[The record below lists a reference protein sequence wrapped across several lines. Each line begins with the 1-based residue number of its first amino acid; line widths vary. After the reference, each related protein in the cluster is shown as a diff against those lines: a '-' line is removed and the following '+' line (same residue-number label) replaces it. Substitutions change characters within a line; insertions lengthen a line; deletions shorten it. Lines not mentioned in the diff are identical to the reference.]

1 MADELVWACRM
12 GRIFPL
18 NSRRITAQILK
29 RIAERLEVAATGSLD
44 EIRVA
49 VDGKLAE
56 LGREPRN
63 VQVLIGEESA
73 SLADAKG
80 GVPDCGVGVCD
91 SADREG

>member
-1 MADELVWACRM
+1 M

-29 RIAERLEVAATGSLD
+29 RIVEQLEVAATGSLD
-44 EIRVA
+44 EIRAA

-56 LGREPRN
+56 LGQEPRN

-73 SLADAKG
+73 SLADAE
-80 GVPDCGVGVCD
+80 GVFLTVEWESETVPTEKDD
-91 SADREG
+91 MT